1 MDIDHPIRT
10 EIILDADGN
19 FYRRNIQE
27 AIIADAAITL
37 RNAVNAEPFTHSFV
51 PSGFVNFDENNKII
65 PVITSPLVD
74 SRIPYTFSQ
83 AKEETGAQRTARL
96 NVFFQIERK
105 GFPLPRAIL
114 QPCTRASD
122 FFGTPVFYPMSYDL
136 WRRQNE
142 SDSPVTK
149 DVFYMNS
156 DYNMFICFKNITL
169 ADKKAFNSRL
179 INVEDTTT
187 VYLFGIHKKTNEVVT
202 FNLPNIYDD
211 GRICTGRDF
220 RGEQNKSYYTHQ
232 LPELLSHLMN
242 VIYTAP
248 FNEDLRMAPRQE
260 QSFVLFTEEG
270 YSVDPQLMAKFR
282 AVLCNDASSNQ
293 FFRPITNELLID
305 FAQCRKSTIL

>member
-37 RNAVNAEPFTHSFV
+37 RNAVNVEPYIHSFV

-65 PVITSPLVD
+65 PHYRGLVD
-74 SRIPYTFSQ
+74 SRLPYTFSQ
-83 AKEETGAQRTARL
+83 AKEETGARQTARL
-96 NVFFQIERK
+96 NVFFQIGRK

-136 WRRQNE
+136 WSRSNE
-142 SDSPVTK
+142 SDSAVPK

-156 DYNMFICFKNITL
+156 DYSMFICFKNITL
-169 ADKKAFNSRL
+169 LDKKAFSSRL
-179 INVEDTTT
+179 VNVQETTT
-187 VYLFGIHKKTNEVVT
+187 VYLFGIHKETNQVVT

-220 RGEQNKSYYTHQ
+220 QGEQNRTYYTHE

-248 FNEDLRMAPRQE
+248 FNEDLRMSPRQE
-260 QSFVLFTEEG
+260 QSFVLFTEQG
-270 YSVDPQLMAKFR
+270 YSVDPKLMARFR
-282 AVLCNDASSNQ
+282 TELCNDASSNQ

-305 FAQCRKSTIL
+305 FAQCRKSTVL